1 MMVNGFQM
9 ISQENIHIKKM
20 NLKLIIEE
28 NRVINNLNKMNREV
42 SVMIIIRDMKII
54 KEMII
59 IEVIIIKDIKSIIY

>member
-9 ISQENIHIKKM
+9 ISQENIHIKKKS
-20 NLKLIIEE
+20 LKLIIEE
-28 NRVINNLNKMNREV
+28 NRVINNTNKMNKEV
-42 SVMIIIRDMKII
+42 SVMIIIRDTIII

>member
-20 NLKLIIEE
+20 NLKQIIEE

-42 SVMIIIRDMKII
+42 SVMIIIRDMKIL